1 MNILVVLDG
10 NTGTLD
16 EAARL
21 ARERGASL
29 TGLFVREAGWNDY
42 LGHDWLSGSNARSGF
57 LDYVADQER
66 ALETA
71 VTESFPPRTAGLS
84 ATLKIAAGR
93 VAEEIVR
100 EARQG
105 YDLIVCSNPLTRG
118 LEIVRDG
125 AAVLARDAPCSLY
138 FVKREA

>member
-10 NTGTLD
+10 NAGTLD
-16 EAARL
+16 EAAGL

-66 ALETA
+66 DLEAA
-71 VTESFPPRTAGLS
+71 VTESFPTRTAGVP
-84 ATLKIAAGR
+84 ATLKIAAGML
-93 VAEEIVR
+93 
-100 EARQG
+100 QPPDPG
-105 YDLIVCSNPLTRG
+105 S
-118 LEIVRDG
+118 
-125 AAVLARDAPCSLY
+125 
-138 FVKREA
+138 

>member
-10 NTGTLD
+10 NAGTLD
-16 EAARL
+16 EAVRL
-21 ARERGASL
+21 TRERGASL

-57 LDYVADQER
+57 LDYVADRERELEKAVTASFPER
-66 ALETA
+66 AT
-71 VTESFPPRTAGLS
+71 GLPAS
-84 ATLKIAAGR
+84 LKIAAGR
-93 VAEEIVR
+93 VAEEIVA
-100 EARQG
+100 EARRG

-125 AAVLARDAPCSLY
+125 AAVLARDAPCSLH
-138 FVKREA
+138 FVHAAG